1 MYIFGDLFI
10 MLTAFF
16 ESISFENE
24 KNSNIKRCAIQILYA
39 IVFSIIF
46 GMLLGIIVILALGTI
61 FGMTYVTFLNLM
73 IMPIFICII
82 LFWIIISNYKNEDFR
97 ISRWFLKL
105 YFLTFM
111 IKPMKKLRQSII
123 YTLIMPVVL
132 FAASELILSSISLDT
147 NKYISA
153 AGLIFIITF
162 FISILLYSESQS
174 DKLDRYLSQFCIWF
188 IIFLGFLVLNIYQYS
203 IYLSSNLN
211 RDQVLNLLISILSFA
226 FVMTTIADKTRN
238 LYELAYEKHG
248 DKINA
253 IMETLEKD
261 YSYKKYVHAIGNEK
275 NEILQ
280 GFGIIKNQ
288 WNGGNKIKV
297 IKIILFVALLEVPLI
312 YMLFNEKQVSDF
324 MDMLMNNAVNI
335 WISIF
340 KGNKKLASGVFFI
353 ILSLAILCLT
363 IKDTIKNFKVATS
376 KVKMECINKIILIL
390 IIIVTVTSSLFSG
403 LVIIVTKYITFPL
416 VVLFVLGVIIQD
428 KVNNNIERR

>member
-16 ESISFENE
+16 ESIFSENE
-24 KNSNIKRCAIQILYA
+24 KNSNIKRCVIQILYA

-46 GMLLGIIVILALGTI
+46 GVLLGIIVIVALGAI
-61 FGMTYVTFLNLM
+61 FGMKYVTLLNLM
-73 IMPIFICII
+73 IMPIFIFII

-97 ISRWFLKL
+97 LSRWFLKL

-111 IKPMKKLRQSII
+111 IKPMKKLKQSII
-123 YTLIMPVVL
+123 YTLIMPVIL
-132 FAASELILSSISLDT
+132 FAASVLILSSISLDT
-147 NKYISA
+147 NKYISV

-253 IMETLEKD
+253 VMETLKKD
-261 YSYKKYVHAIGNEK
+261 YSYKKYVHAIENEK

-297 IKIILFVALLEVPLI
+297 IKTILYVAILEIPLI

-324 MDMLMNNAVNI
+324 MNMLMNNAVNI
-335 WISIF
+335 WIYLF
-340 KGNKKLASGVFFI
+340 KGNKKLASVVFFI
-353 ILSLAILCLT
+353 ILSLVILCLT
-363 IKDTIKNFKVATS
+363 IKDTIKNFKVATI
-376 KVKMECINKIILIL
+376 KVKMEYINKIILIL

-403 LVIIVTKYITFPL
+403 VIIIVTKYITFPL

-428 KVNNNIERR
+428 KVFNK

>member
-16 ESISFENE
+16 ESIFSENE
-24 KNSNIKRCAIQILYA
+24 KNSNIKRGVIQILYA

-46 GMLLGIIVILALGTI
+46 GVLLGIIVIMALGAI
-61 FGMTYVTFLNLM
+61 FGMKYVTLLNLM
-73 IMPIFICII
+73 IMPIFIFII

-97 ISRWFLKL
+97 LSRWFLKL

-111 IKPMKKLRQSII
+111 IKPMKKLKQSII
-123 YTLIMPVVL
+123 YTLIMPVIL
-132 FAASELILSSISLDT
+132 FAASVLILSSISLDT
-147 NKYISA
+147 NKYISV

-211 RDQVLNLLISILSFA
+211 RDQVLNLLILILSFA
-226 FVMTTIADKTRN
+226 FVMTTIADKTRY
-238 LYELAYEKHG
+238 LYELAYEIHG
-248 DKINA
+248 DKIDA
-253 IMETLEKD
+253 IMETLKTD
-261 YSYKKYVHAIGNEK
+261 YSYKKYVHAIENEK

-288 WNGGNKIKV
+288 WNGGNKIKI
-297 IKIILFVALLEVPLI
+297 IKTILYVSILEIPLI

-324 MDMLMNNAVNI
+324 MNMLMNNAVNI
-335 WISIF
+335 WIYLF
-340 KGNKKLASGVFFI
+340 KGNKKLASVVFFI
-353 ILSLAILCLT
+353 ILSLVILCLT

-376 KVKMECINKIILIL
+376 KVKMEYINKIILIL

-403 LVIIVTKYITFPL
+403 VIIIVTKYITFPL

-428 KVNNNIERR
+428 KVFNK